1 MKDIWREFKAEVI
14 LAAISLFLIVLNDLQ
29 LLDISCIFKFINNDW
44 VGIIND
50 TGINTSDL
58 ITFLTIV
65 IGIYLSILCIVATSQ
80 STVIKALIKEET
92 EKQLGVVIIGGII
105 ENMILILYI
114 LFSVRFYYQYFIL
127 LSLTLISVISFLKF
141 IFILYHFYNI
151 SNQETIKN
159 IVQEEKDKNELFT
172 TLTILKDN
180 TKNK

>member
-1 MKDIWREFKAEVI
+1 MKNIWREFKTEVI
-14 LAAISLFLIVLNDLQ
+14 LAAISLFLIVLNKLP
-29 LLDISCIFKFINNDW
+29 LLDISCIFKFINNKW
-44 VGIIND
+44 IG

-65 IGIYLSILCIVATSQ
+65 IGIYLSILCIIATSQ
-80 STVIKALIKEET
+80 STVIKALIEEDT
-92 EKQLGVVIIGGII
+92 EKQLGVVVIGGII
-105 ENMILILYI
+105 ENLILILYI

-141 IFILYHFYNI
+141 IFVLYHFYSI

-172 TLTILKDN
+172 SLAILKDN
-180 TKNK
+180 TKNNN

>member
-1 MKDIWREFKAEVI
+1 MKDIWREFKIEVI
-14 LAAISLFLIVLNDLQ
+14 LAAISLFLIVLNKLP
-29 LLDISCIFKFINNDW
+29 LLDISCIFKFINNKW
-44 VGIIND
+44 IGIIND

-65 IGIYLSILCIVATSQ
+65 IGIYLSILCIIATSQ
-80 STVIKALIKEET
+80 STVIKALIEEDT
-92 EKQLGVVIIGGII
+92 EKQLGVVVIGGII
-105 ENMILILYI
+105 ENLILILYI

-141 IFILYHFYNI
+141 IFVLYHFYNI

-172 TLTILKDN
+172 SLAILKDN
-180 TKNK
+180 TKK